1 MNNGVVMK
9 LTRQILA
16 LVAGCALAGT
26 VSCVWA
32 QDWPQ
37 WRGANRDARAA
48 GFKAPQTWPKELTQ
62 KWKVTVGEGA
72 ATPSLVGNN
81 LFVFARQEGGEV
93 LHCLDAATGQERWR
107 DAYDALGAE
116 GPASG
121 HSGPR
126 CSPTV
131 AEGKV
136 VTLGLRGVLSCYDVT
151 SGKLLW
157 RKEDFKGAWPRFFT
171 SASPLV
177 ANGLCV
183 ALLGGPGNG
192 GVIAYDLASG
202 TEKWRWTG
210 DGAAYASP
218 VLLTVDGTP
227 YALTQTDT
235 KMVALALAD
244 GKLAWETPFVVQ
256 GRGYNAATPIVEGD
270 TVIYLGSGR
279 GATAVKFEKQE
290 SGLAGKE
297 LWKNTDNSVQFNTP
311 VLKGGFLYG
320 LTAGNDFFCLNAQ
333 DGKTAW
339 TAPWAPA
346 AADAAPPSAG
356 GGGRGGRGGR
366 GGGGSGFGSVV
377 DAGSVLLALTP
388 SSMLVVFEP
397 NPKAY
402 KEIARLKVADSP
414 TYAYP
419 IASGN
424 RLFIKDQDAVTL
436 WTVD

>member
-1 MNNGVVMK
+1 A
-9 LTRQILA
+9 LA
-16 LVAGCALAGT
+16 LV
-26 VSCVWA
+26 
-32 QDWPQ
+32 
-37 WRGANRDARAA
+37 
-48 GFKAPQTWPKELTQ
+48 
-62 KWKVTVGEGA
+62 
-72 ATPSLVGNN
+72 
-81 LFVFARQEGGEV
+81 
-93 LHCLDAATGQERWR
+93 
-107 DAYDALGAE
+107 
-116 GPASG
+116 
-121 HSGPR
+121 
-126 CSPTV
+126 
-131 AEGKV
+131 
-136 VTLGLRGVLSCYDVT
+136 
-151 SGKLLW
+151 
-157 RKEDFKGAWPRFFT
+157 
-171 SASPLV
+171 
-177 ANGLCV
+177 
-183 ALLGGPGNG
+183 
-192 GVIAYDLASG
+192 
-202 TEKWRWTG
+202 
-210 DGAAYASP
+210 
-218 VLLTVDGTP
+218 
-227 YALTQTDT
+227 
-235 KMVALALAD
+235 D

-270 TVIYLGSGR
+270 TLIYLGSGR
-279 GATAVKFEKQE
+279 GATAVKLEKQE

-297 LWKNTDNSVQFNTP
+297 LWKNTENSVQFNTP

-346 AADAAPPSAG
+346 AAEAAPQSAG

-397 NPKAY
+397 NPKSY

-419 IASGN
+419 VASGN